1 MKQYMLRLLLCFA
14 LVLQAQAL
22 FAQKVGM
29 LIDSYVTDR
38 WALDRKLFCDKLSEL
53 GGECVVGVAY
63 GDPAEQY
70 RLAEKMINEGAKL
83 LVVIPVDGNK
93 AADIVALAKKSGT
106 KVIAYDRMILHPD
119 VALYVSYNSE
129 KVGMLQAQYALSK
142 HPKGNYVLLNGPVT
156 DNNAILFREGQLK
169 ELKPYI
175 DKGSISIV
183 GDYIMQDWGEIGALL
198 TMDEFYF
205 SNKVKPQVILA
216 ANDALANGAIQ
227 ALPSVDDA
235 KAMVITG
242 QDADLIAIK
251 NIVAGIQAMTI
262 YKPIKPLAELAAEAT
277 MKLIR
282 GEALT
287 NAKPMKFQSVTVP
300 TVLLDPILV
309 DRNNFKETVVKD
321 GHVTL
326 SEMEQR

>member
-175 DKGSISIV
+175 DN
-183 GDYIMQDWGEIGALL
+183 WGEIGALL